1 MPAHRILFICLG
13 NICRSPTAE
22 GIFRKLVREREL
34 EHRFEIDSAG
44 TGDWHIGCPP
54 DARAQH
60 ASLQRGVDISSMRA
74 RQVSAADLARF
85 DTVIAMDLNNLQQLR
100 ELAPRSHHHK
110 IRLLLDYTDIGDSRE
125 VPDPYYGG
133 NHGFD
138 LMIDLLEDA
147 CDQLLAN
154 LLGRS

>member
-1 MPAHRILFICLG
+1 MSTHRILFICLG

-22 GIFRKLVREREL
+22 GILRRLVREREL

-54 DARAQH
+54 DPRAQH
-60 ASLQRGVDISSMRA
+60 ASLQRGIDISSLRA

-85 DTVIAMDLNNLQQLR
+85 DSVIAMDLNNLQQLKK
-100 ELAPRSHHHK
+100 LAPVSHHHK
-110 IRLLLDYTDIGDSRE
+110 IRLLLDYTDTPDHRE

-138 LMIDLLEDA
+138 RMIDLLEDA
-147 CDQLLAN
+147 CDHLLSS
-154 LLGRS
+154 LVEES

>member
-1 MPAHRILFICLG
+1 MSTHRILFICLG

-22 GIFRKLVREREL
+22 GILRKLVREREL

-54 DARAQH
+54 DPRAQQ
-60 ASLQRGVDISSMRA
+60 ASLQRGIDISSLRA
-74 RQVSAADLARF
+74 RQVSAADLTRF
-85 DTVIAMDLNNLQQLR
+85 DSVIAMDLNNLQQLKN
-100 ELAPRSHHHK
+100 LAPVSHHYK
-110 IRLLLDYTDIGDSRE
+110 IRLLLDYTDTAGRRE

-138 LMIDLLEDA
+138 RMIDLLEDA
-147 CDQLLAN
+147 CDKLLSS
-154 LLGRS
+154 LLEGA